1 MYVDDY
7 LVVDLTPT
15 AVEDEVLG
23 PLTFGLE
30 QNYPN
35 PFNPTTNIQ
44 YSIATSGHV
53 RLAVYNV
60 IGEEVSVLVN
70 GQVAAGS
77 YEVTFRALN
86 LPSGVYIYKL
96 DAPGIS
102 QVKKMLLMK

>member
-1 MYVDDY
+1 
-7 LVVDLTPT
+7 
-15 AVEDEVLG
+15 
-23 PLTFGLE
+23 
-30 QNYPN
+30 
-35 PFNPTTNIQ
+35 
-44 YSIATSGHV
+44 
-53 RLAVYNV
+53 V